1 MKYIYSRL
9 AIAFEWFLLIGL
21 VALMLLLKYI
31 RDGDITFTR
40 KMIITLYGFLITCW
54 SLWGKEYLNRFVEF
68 HDEYVC
74 FNSFRFGKTVRDLN
88 VRYEDILS
96 LEAKVFPLVGIYRVR
111 VRCKNVPWQIP
122 VIFFMKKHNEL
133 FARLYSTA
141 KAHNPGVYF
150 DQKAIQILERKGYL
164 KNDQA
169 S

>member
-1 MKYIYSRL
+1 MKYRYSRMAIVLQALLIIGILAL
-9 AIAFEWFLLIGL
+9 AIFLCYMSNEDIKYLKKML
-21 VALMLLLKYI
+21 V
-31 RDGDITFTR
+31 
-40 KMIITLYGFLITCW
+40 IIPCYLITGYFLW
-54 SLWGKEYLNRFVEF
+54 SKEYFNRFAEF
-68 HDEYVC
+68 HDEYIT
-74 FNSFRFGKTVRDLN
+74 FNSFRISKKVRDFN

-141 KAHNPGVYF
+141 KAHNPSVYF

>member
-1 MKYIYSRL
+1 MAIVLQALLIIGILAL
-9 AIAFEWFLLIGL
+9 AIFLCYMSNEDIKYLKKML
-21 VALMLLLKYI
+21 V
-31 RDGDITFTR
+31 
-40 KMIITLYGFLITCW
+40 IIPCYLITGYFLW
-54 SLWGKEYLNRFVEF
+54 SKEYFNRFAEF
-68 HDEYVC
+68 HDEYIT
-74 FNSFRFGKTVRDLN
+74 FNSFRISKKVRDFN

-141 KAHNPGVYF
+141 KAHNPSVYF

>member
-9 AIAFEWFLLIGL
+9 AIAFEWFLLIGM

-31 RDGDITFTR
+31 RDGDIRFTR

-122 VIFFMKKHNEL
+122 VIFFMKNIMSFLLGYIPPLRHIIPV
-133 FARLYSTA
+133 S
-141 KAHNPGVYF
+141 
-150 DQKAIQILERKGYL
+150 ILTKRRYRYL
-164 KNDQA
+164 KERGILK
-169 S
+169 